1 MSSEMDPI
9 VEAAI
14 AWHVRLAE
22 GDGDAWAEFAGWLAA
37 DPRHAAA
44 YDRVEALGD
53 RVDALLP
60 EVAARG
66 ARSAAPAALSDLTP
80 AAAPASMLS
89 SMAAYSSR
97 RRRYFAWAGGAIA
110 ASLLAALLWLPGSGT
125 QRYEIVTALGE
136 TRLVQL
142 EPGTEVAINGGTRII
157 LDRKDP
163 RFVSLA
169 EGQALFRVE
178 HDAARPFV
186 VEMGLARVVDF
197 GTVFDIRR
205 DPKEIRVAVS
215 EGKVEYQ
222 TGGNRV
228 ALSPG
233 DQLSA
238 SGDREPVV
246 SATAREAVGAWERGE
261 LLYSGAPLSLVAADL
276 SRTLG
281 LPIAAS
287 PAIASR
293 PFSGNLT
300 MKGANEAEIRRL
312 GIAIDVTF
320 RRTGEGWTM
329 EPARSAGE

>member
-9 VEAAI
+9 VKAAI
-14 AWHVRLAE
+14 DWHVRLAD
-22 GDGDAWAEFAGWLAA
+22 GDGDAWAAFADWLAA

-60 EVAARG
+60 EVAAR
-66 ARSAAPAALSDLTP
+66 AASSAAPAPLL
-80 AAAPASMLS
+80 AATPASMPS
-89 SMAAYSSR
+89 PTTVHTPR
-97 RRRYFAWAGGAIA
+97 RRRYLAWTSGAIA

-125 QRYEIVTALGE
+125 QRYEIVTAPGE
-136 TRLVQL
+136 TRVVKLD
-142 EPGTEVAINGGTRII
+142 GRTEVAVNGGTRII

-163 RFVSLA
+163 RFASLA

-186 VEMGLARVVDF
+186 VEMGAARVVDF

-205 DPKEIRVAVS
+205 GPKEIRVGVS

-222 TGGNRV
+222 SGGKRV
-228 ALSPG
+228 ALAPG
-233 DQLSA
+233 EELSA
-238 SGDREPVV
+238 SEGREPVV
-246 SATAREAVGAWERGE
+246 SATSRDAVGGWERGQ
-261 LLYSGAPLSLVAADL
+261 LLYSRAPLSLVAADL

-281 LPIAAS
+281 FPIAAA
-287 PAIASR
+287 PAIANR

-300 MKGANEAEIRRL
+300 IAGKSEEELARL
-312 GIAIDVTF
+312 GPALDVTF
-320 RRTGEGWTM
+320 RRAGGGWTM
-329 EPARSAGE
+329 EPARSAGR